1 MTFTCVRR
9 NSEINDIET
18 SKQQQKTVQRIDESK
33 SWFFG
38 KISKIVEPLTQ
49 LTKKIKNRVQM
60 NRIRNEQGKTT
71 YNRHQKILNISGY
84 FKIPLRKM
92 EKKWMNV

>member
-1 MTFTCVRR
+1 
-9 NSEINDIET
+9 
-18 SKQQQKTVQRIDESK
+18 
-33 SWFFG
+33 
-38 KISKIVEPLTQ
+38 
-49 LTKKIKNRVQM
+49 M

-92 EKKWMNV
+92 EKKWKESPVTGPTSDPYQGKAPILDIIIDTMVCL

>member
-49 LTKKIKNRVQM
+49 LTKRKITQ
-60 NRIRNEQGKTT
+60 ITT
-71 YNRHQKILNISGY
+71 YIQIGKHYKRHPKNYRI
-84 FKIPLRKM
+84 
-92 EKKWMNV
+92 